1 MQLQEVILCS
11 TTSQQTNAAAGA
23 ITIHDIQTG
32 AILASFKQTNTA
44 PHSIAVLES
53 KSTQGGF
60 VLAAQVEKS
69 ILNVYN
75 FQKDQLALKIVLPE
89 KLTCIAVDP
98 NGDFCA
104 AGTSQGR
111 IYFWE
116 VSSGILYNAWDAH
129 YRSVNVLRFTSDGA
143 ALVSGSDDSG
153 SELPTPFCTLTDHT
167 LPVTEI
173 VCGIGIFPNC
183 RVMTASADHSVK
195 IWDLGTKSL
204 LTTFQFPESISLL
217 AWDVTERFF
226 FAISSAGS
234 IYQINLFRQK
244 PRFGGHAMQAIGGL
258 GANDVVRIDEEYL
271 QAQKKRLIQVG
282 QVVSSVTISLSSTW
296 LLVGTVDGQI
306 HIYDIPSHQ
315 LLRSISTHKGFSIS
329 HIQTMM
335 KPPDLSGHV
344 STNFK
349 VGASADL
356 KDTIPVKPV
365 VPFQRTRDVKAREAH
380 EVLVLLKNKTAPPPD
395 FCGFYES
402 EDFSKEHA
410 FFVQPV
416 SANNSSSSATNTA
429 SLQSRVQDLEYEVEQ
444 LRVQLS
450 KAKGVNDAMWD
461 TVVQRFVDQGRS
473 SGGTSSENED
483 PEDSKRNRK
492 RGRTG
497 N

>member
-1 MQLQEVILCS
+1 
-11 TTSQQTNAAAGA
+11 
-23 ITIHDIQTG
+23 
-32 AILASFKQTNTA
+32 
-44 PHSIAVLES
+44 
-53 KSTQGGF
+53 
-60 VLAAQVEKS
+60 
-69 ILNVYN
+69 
-75 FQKDQLALKIVLPE
+75 
-89 KLTCIAVDP
+89 
-98 NGDFCA
+98 
-104 AGTSQGR
+104 
-111 IYFWE
+111 
-116 VSSGILYNAWDAH
+116 
-129 YRSVNVLRFTSDGA
+129 
-143 ALVSGSDDSG
+143 
-153 SELPTPFCTLTDHT
+153 
-167 LPVTEI
+167 
-173 VCGIGIFPNC
+173 
-183 RVMTASADHSVK
+183 MTASADHSVK

-226 FAISSAGS
+226 FAFSSTGS

-282 QVVSSVTISLSSTW
+282 QVVSSATISLSSTW

-329 HIQTMM
+329 HLQTMM

-344 STNFK
+344 SIDFR

-365 VPFQRTRDVKAREAH
+365 VPFQRTRDAKAREAH

-402 EDFSKEHA
+402 EDFLKEHA

-416 SANNSSSSATNTA
+416 STNNSSSSATNTA

-444 LRVQLS
+444 LRVQLG

-473 SGGTSSENED
+473 NGGTSSEAED